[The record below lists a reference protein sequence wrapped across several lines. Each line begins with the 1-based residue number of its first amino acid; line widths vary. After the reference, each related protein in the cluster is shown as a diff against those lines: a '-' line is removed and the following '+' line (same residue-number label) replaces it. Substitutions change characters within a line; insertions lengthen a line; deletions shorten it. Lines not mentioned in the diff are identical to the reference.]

1 VEKLEQASHKLA
13 EVLYQDAQQQAA
25 EGEPPPAGGDGDT
38 GDDGPVDA
46 DFEVVD
52 DDKK

>member
-1 VEKLEQASHKLA
+1 LEQASHKLA
-13 EVLYQDAQQQAA
+13 EVLYQDAQQQAGA
-25 EGEPPPAGGDGDT
+25 PPEGGPPPAEGDGDT

-46 DFEVVD
+46 DFEVVE